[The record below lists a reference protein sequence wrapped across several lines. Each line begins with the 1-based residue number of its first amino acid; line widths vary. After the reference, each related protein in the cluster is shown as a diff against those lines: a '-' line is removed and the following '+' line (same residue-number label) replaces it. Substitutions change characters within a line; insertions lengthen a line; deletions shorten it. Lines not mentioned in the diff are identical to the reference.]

1 MRWLWLLLVCCGVS
15 ANADTLPVWSGE
27 HGAFT
32 RLVIPIGAR
41 KWDLANRGADYELT
55 VVGSDFDTREIYT
68 RINRTRL
75 AAVSGEGTLDLNL
88 GCHCQAFAAVEDGNL
103 IIDIREPAAITL
115 PIVVEQRPVP
125 LELPPMQQQIF
136 AANIARAASAA
147 FIDPLTDLK
156 SAPNSAGITYQD
168 ALGTRTD
175 LHADRT
181 GCLPADALD
190 VATWGTG
197 EFQADMEDA
206 ISRMAEGFDS
216 LNNEAREALAR
227 TYLYYG
233 LPEEAESLATS
244 PATRSIITA
253 LLTDHSPLTTQSSCG
268 DIGHLWA
275 AASGAQI
282 TDPAAIQRAFRS
294 LPPDLRNALSDRLT
308 ASLIAAQDLSAT
320 AAIIA
325 MTPEPTKLAR
335 ARLALGLGD
344 LSGAKSLLLA
354 ALDSE
359 QAGEA
364 FDLFFAKKP
373 QISARDFEALA
384 AYAFTIRRTPEYGE
398 KISQLAE
405 LASQSGLYTQAFSVA
420 SNAALPEV
428 VRALVDTAN
437 DAEFLTVALTL
448 KDLPQR
454 LQDIVDER
462 LHRMGFAA
470 ANEL

>member
-1 MRWLWLLLVCCGVS
+1 MKWLFLLFMCCGVS

-32 RLVIPIGAR
+32 RLVIPIGLR
-41 KWDLANRGADYELT
+41 EWDLVNRGRDYELT
-55 VVGSDFDTREIYT
+55 VVGSDFDTREIFT
-68 RINRTRL
+68 RIDRTRL
-75 AAVSGEGTLDLNL
+75 SAVSGEGALYLTL
-88 GCHCQAFAAVEDGNL
+88 GCHCQAFADVEDGNL

-175 LHADRT
+175 LQMDRT

-190 VATWGTG
+190 VATSGTG

-216 LNNEAREALAR
+216 LNDDAREALAR

-253 LLTDHSPLTTQSSCG
+253 LLTGHSSLTTQSSCG

-354 ALDSE
+354 ALDSD

-364 FDLFFAKKP
+364 FDLFFATKP
-373 QISARDFEALA
+373 QISARAFEALA
-384 AYAFTIRRTPEYGE
+384 AFAFTIRRAPDYGE

-405 LASQSGLYTQAFSVA
+405 LASQSGLYAQAFDIA
-420 SNAALPEV
+420 PDAALPDI
-428 VRALVDTAN
+428 VRTLVETAD
-437 DAEFLTVALTL
+437 DAEFLTVALTI
-448 KDLPQR
+448 KDLPPP
-454 LQDIVDER
+454 LQGLINER

>member
-1 MRWLWLLLVCCGVS
+1 MRWLWLCLALWGTS

-41 KWDLANRGADYELT
+41 EWDLVNRGADYELT
-55 VVGSDFDTREIYT
+55 IIGSDFDTRQIYT
-68 RINRTRL
+68 RIDRTRL
-75 AAVSGEGTLDLNL
+75 AAVSGEDTLRLTL
-88 GCHCQAFAAVEDGNL
+88 GCHCQAFADTEDGNL
-103 IIDIREPAAITL
+103 IIDIRESAVITL
-115 PIVVEQRPVP
+115 PIVAERPPAP

-147 FIDPLTDLK
+147 FIDPLTNLK
-156 SAPNSAGITYQD
+156 SDTNSAGITYQD

-175 LHADRT
+175 PYADRT
-181 GCLPADALD
+181 GCLPDGALD

-197 EFQADMEDA
+197 EFQADVENA
-206 ISRMAEGFDS
+206 ISHMAEGFDS
-216 LNNEAREALAR
+216 LNDEAREALAR

-233 LPEEAESLATS
+233 LAEEAESLATS
-244 PATRSIITA
+244 PATRVIITA
-253 LLTDHSPLTTQSSCG
+253 LLTSHSSLTTQSSCG
-268 DIGHLWA
+268 DDAHLWA

-282 TDPAAIQRAFRS
+282 SDAAAIQRAFRS
-294 LPPDLRNALSDRLT
+294 LSSDLRNALSDRLT
-308 ASLIAAQDLSAT
+308 ASLIDVQDLSAA

-354 ALDSE
+354 ALDSD

-364 FDLFFAKKP
+364 FDLFFAVKP
-373 QISARDFEALA
+373 QISASDFEALA
-384 AYAFTIRRTPEYGE
+384 AYAFTIRRTPEYTE

-405 LASQSGLYTQAFSVA
+405 LASQSGLYAQAFSVA
-420 SNAALPEV
+420 SSAALPEV

-448 KDLPQR
+448 KDLPPR
-454 LQDIVDER
+454 LQSIVDER